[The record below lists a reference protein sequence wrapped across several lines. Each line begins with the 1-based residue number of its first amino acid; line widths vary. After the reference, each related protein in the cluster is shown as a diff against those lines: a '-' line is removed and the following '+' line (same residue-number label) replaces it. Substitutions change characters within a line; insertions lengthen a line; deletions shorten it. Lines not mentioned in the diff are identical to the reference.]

1 MFPSHIGLGDRAPC
15 GSIRRSE
22 FNFESNIQLN
32 PPPPMF
38 KTMQSEQEDNRIT
51 RRREN
56 RQLIQRQAKQGGMK
70 EVASTIYMA
79 EKNEYCTCIGI

>member
-1 MFPSHIGLGDRAPC
+1 
-15 GSIRRSE
+15 
-22 FNFESNIQLN
+22 
-32 PPPPMF
+32 MF